1 MATPIAQTLFDD
13 LNLLDEIDEMLRNKL
28 VELERSGA
36 STDELSAQAEY
47 LGRMYDLFD
56 AKISGQATELNNS
69 EEFKEYTYQFLV
81 DSFMERIHAV
91 YDVDNPLP
99 PEQAKSIVEQTRGKL
114 RRIRRILFAL

>member
-1 MATPIAQTLFDD
+1 MVTPIPQTLFDD
-13 LNLLDEIDEMLRNKL
+13 LGLLDEIDEMLRNKL
-28 VELERSGA
+28 VQLERNGA
-36 STDELSAQAEY
+36 STKELSAQAEY

-56 AKISGQATELNNS
+56 AKIAGQAVVLSDS
-69 EEFKEYTYQFLV
+69 EEFREHTYQFLV

-91 YDVDNPLP
+91 YDMDNPLP